1 MGYGIQ
7 KINTTCLHSF
17 LIKMSLMFLQAT
29 QKEATK
35 LRQRNKCECEHLF

>member
-1 MGYGIQ
+1 
-7 KINTTCLHSF
+7 
-17 LIKMSLMFLQAT
+17 MFLQAT

>member
-1 MGYGIQ
+1 MYG
-7 KINTTCLHSF
+7 LHKEDTLVF
-17 LIKMSLMFLQAT
+17 YIVLIKMSLIFLQAT